1 VNPHGRCHNRA
12 SKLHGFWA
20 LDCEKHTPGASQWVG
35 ASLEPNARVDRPRS
49 RRKAGGD
56 VGIGM
61 NGRSEGKWRLR
72 GPGSNAGLDEALR
85 AEEISTH
92 LCI

>member
-35 ASLEPNARVDRPRS
+35 ASLEPNASIDRHSPS
-49 RRKAGGD
+49 GAIKGGQAVEDD
-56 VGIGM
+56 VGSMDHLQGCVR
-61 NGRSEGKWRLR
+61 GRMLRLGR
-72 GPGSNAGLDEALR
+72 DAHAFCCNPRR
-85 AEEISTH
+85 A
-92 LCI
+92 